1 MEEYR
6 IRVTVR
12 NNLILQAINAEGYTN
27 LAKFA
32 KDKGISLS
40 VLYRLI
46 NLVESPIAKS
56 GDFSKNAK
64 ELMEVL
70 GACPTDLWT
79 AEQLNMKLKSNKVE
93 KAISKEALIAALGVS
108 SRELVTF
115 ETPFEQVSQA
125 EDAQV
130 IGEILETLTP
140 SEERILKM
148 RFGMDGNGGM
158 TLQETGKQVGLTQ
171 ERIRQI
177 EARALRKIR
186 MTPLRRDTLR
196 DMLDE

>member
-125 EDAQV
+125 EDAEV

-140 SEERILKM
+140 TEERILKM
-148 RFGMDGNGGM
+148 RFGMDGSGGM
-158 TLQETGKQVGLTQ
+158 TLQETGEQEGLTK

-177 EARALRKIR
+177 EARALRKMR